1 MVTVKEQKEKDKL
14 RKDKISG
21 FFLDI
26 AKMTFGATVLG
37 GILPA
42 FTEVST
48 LNILYLIAGI
58 GATIWFYNIAINI
71 LKQ

>member
-37 GILPA
+37 GILPV
-42 FTEVST
+42 FTDTTTIS
-48 LNILYLIAGI
+48 IFYLVAGI
-58 GATIWFYNIAINI
+58 GATIGFYKVAINI
-71 LKQ
+71 LK